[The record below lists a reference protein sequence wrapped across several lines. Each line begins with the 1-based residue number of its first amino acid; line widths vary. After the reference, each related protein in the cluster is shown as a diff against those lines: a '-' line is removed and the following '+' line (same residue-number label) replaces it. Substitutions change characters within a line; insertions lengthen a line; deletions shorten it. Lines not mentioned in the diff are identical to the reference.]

1 MIATSFNYHKATSI
15 REALSLL
22 ADSPNG
28 QPLAG
33 GHSLLPAMK
42 LRLNQPEDLVD
53 ISGIEALQGITDN
66 GDYLLVG
73 AAVTHGAIA
82 DSKAMKASCPF
93 VAEGAALIG
102 DIQVRNRGTLGGSLA
117 HADPAADWPA
127 LLLAAG
133 ATVRLIGNNGERKVA
148 AVDFFTGFYETAL
161 AEGELITGVEFPKLG
176 ANQRSAY
183 RKCVQPASRF
193 AIVGCAAVLTVDGNN
208 ITDAAIAITG
218 VGSHAYLATEVVNAL
233 KGKAAT
239 AENLAT
245 AAALASKAD
254 DVLSDHYAS
263 EDYRRHLA
271 TVYVRRALEACL

>member
-15 REALSLL
+15 EEALSLL
-22 ADSPNG
+22 ANSDNG

-33 GHSLLPAMK
+33 GHSLIPAMK

-53 ISGIEALQGITDN
+53 ITGIEALKGISDE
-66 GDYLLVG
+66 GDYLLAG

-93 VAEGAALIG
+93 VAAGAAMIG
-102 DIQVRNRGTLGGSLA
+102 DIQVRNKGTLGGSLA

-133 ATVRLIGNNGERKVA
+133 ATIRLTGNKGDRKVA
-148 AVDFFTGFYETAL
+148 AADFFTGFFETAL
-161 AEGELITGVEFPKLG
+161 ADGELITGVEFPKLN
-176 ANQRSAY
+176 ANQHSAY
-183 RKCVQPASRF
+183 QKCVQPASRF
-193 AIVGCAAVLTVDGNN
+193 AIVGCAAVLTIDAGN
-208 ITDAAIAITG
+208 IADASVAITG
-218 VGSHAYLATEVVNAL
+218 LSSHAYLAAEVAAAL
-233 KGKAAT
+233 KGKPAT
-239 AENLAT
+239 AETMAA

>member
-15 REALSLL
+15 KEALSLL
-22 ADSPNG
+22 ANSANG

-33 GHSLLPAMK
+33 GHSLIPALK

-53 ISGIEALQGITDN
+53 ISGINALQGITEK
-66 GDYLLVG
+66 GDHLLVG

-93 VAEGAALIG
+93 VAAGAAMIG
-102 DIQVRNRGTLGGSLA
+102 DIQVRNKGTLGGSLA

-133 ATVRLIGNNGERKVA
+133 ATVCLAGNDGERKVA
-148 AVDFFTGFYETAL
+148 AADFFTGFYETAL

-183 RKCVQPASRF
+183 QKCVQPASRF
-193 AIVGCAAVLTVDGNN
+193 AIVGCAAVLTIDGAT
-208 ITDAAIAITG
+208 ITDASVAITG
-218 VGSHAYLATEVVNAL
+218 LSSHAYLATDVADAL
-233 KGKAAT
+233 KGKPATAAT
-239 AENLAT
+239 IAA
-245 AAALASKAD
+245 AAALAGKAD
-254 DVLSDHYAS
+254 DVLSDHYAA
-263 EDYRRHLA
+263 EDYRRHLS
-271 TVYVRRALEACL
+271 TVYVLRALEACL